1 MANYDR
7 SILVPYLQ
15 DVCSMEL
22 LCSRLSREIS
32 YKNHEI
38 YQLSSKINQDVS
50 KPSVPIKKNYFS
62 GSFTSYLLVLPFSI
76 LPLFFGIRG
85 LMNGAVWLEN
95 LATAFFGISWLIDRD
110 GWLGKLIHI
119 ALIAFGIYMGFIFI
133 FGTLFS
139 RSKSK
144 DAYKTAVE
152 RYHQNC
158 ADFQQHQK
166 QLPQWKHQQ
175 QEKFQQLLSLEQH
188 QASAEALL
196 KELYDVNIIPS
207 RYRNIHAAYYLYDF
221 FSTSKE
227 TDLEK
232 VIQTMLLDEIIQ
244 KLDRIIAQNEQIL
257 LNQRISIALQTQNNK
272 QMADNHHQQMQAI
285 ARMEQNQELQIDY
298 QKMIAE
304 NQIVTNFLLAADYLY
319 KD

>member
-7 SILVPYLQ
+7 RILVPYLQ

-22 LCSRLSREIS
+22 LCSKLLREIS
-32 YKNHEI
+32 DVKYEI
-38 YQLSSKINQDVS
+38 KQINAKINKQLYEPQ
-50 KPSVPIKKNYFS
+50 KPLRKNYKKS
-62 GSFTSYLLVLPFSI
+62 SAGGIVAII
-76 LPLFFGIRG
+76 LFCIVPLWFGIDG
-85 LMNGAVWLEN
+85 IINGA
-95 LATAFFGISWLIDRD
+95 
-110 GWLGKLIHI
+110 GWLGNFL
-119 ALIAFGIYMGFIFI
+119 LLAFAAFWGFIFI
-133 FGTLFS
+133 ATNLGDEIEADKKFKTDLNSYNQVCLENQRHKQQVPTLK
-139 RSKSK
+139 R
-144 DAYKTAVE
+144 
-152 RYHQNC
+152 
-158 ADFQQHQK
+158 QK
-166 QLPQWKHQQ
+166 QNKEYHLHTL
-175 QEKFQQLLSLEQH
+175 ESRLNSALSIC
-188 QASAEALL
+188 